1 VRVSRCWCGRRV
13 GLSAGLVQRRGA
25 CGLYSVGMTITED
38 MQDAILKVPADVWTP
53 AYDADEQVRDGAWVA
68 DITGLLDLSSWPAG
82 MRVIVRKERP
92 HPGAQLRSPTSTGT
106 GSPRSPP
113 TPGKASS
120 RTWNCGTAAGSAA
133 RRIRCAKDTG
143 LRNLP
148 SEGVRPQP
156 ASVRDRGPGLRAAG
170 LDPAARPGGEARGWE
185 PRRLRLRLFAV
196 AGRLVRGGRRLRLRL
211 AARWRWAGQIT
222 TAVIRLQAIPSGCPD
237 TLSGDGR
244 VVSSMTRLSDRAI
257 YGAATSP
264 AGTKPAV

>member
-1 VRVSRCWCGRRV
+1 MRSSRSRRMSGPRLTTQTSRSGTGPGSRTSPACWTCPPGRPGCGSSSARSARTRGRSCGHRPRRAPFSAFATDARKGQLADLELRHRRRV
-13 GLSAGLVQRRGA
+13 R
-25 CGLYSVGMTITED
+25 CED
-38 MQDAILKVPADVWTP
+38 
-53 AYDADEQVRDGAWVA
+53 
-68 DITGLLDLSSWPAG
+68 
-82 MRVIVRKERP
+82 
-92 HPGAQLRSPTSTGT
+92 
-106 GSPRSPP
+106 
-113 TPGKASS
+113 
-120 RTWNCGTAAGSAA
+120 
-133 RRIRCAKDTG
+133 RICCAKDTG

-156 ASVRDRGPGLRAAG
+156 ALVRDRGPGLRAAG
-170 LDPAARPGGEARGWE
+170 LYPAARPGGEARRRE

-257 YGAATSP
+257 CGAATSP

>member
-1 VRVSRCWCGRRV
+1 MRSSRSRRMPGPRLTTQTSRSGTGPGSRTSPACWTCPPGRPGCGSSSARSARTRGRSCGHRPRRAPVHRVRHRR
-13 GLSAGLVQRRGA
+13 Q
-25 CGLYSVGMTITED
+25 
-38 MQDAILKVPADVWTP
+38 
-53 AYDADEQVRDGAWVA
+53 
-68 DITGLLDLSSWPAG
+68 
-82 MRVIVRKERP
+82 ERP
-92 HPGAQLRSPTSTGT
+92 ARGP
-106 GSPRSPP
+106 
-113 TPGKASS
+113 
-120 RTWNCGTAAGSAA
+120 GTAAPPPGPL
-133 RRIRCAKDTG
+133 RGPIRCAKDTG

-170 LDPAARPGGEARGWE
+170 LDPAARPGGEARRWE

-257 YGAATSP
+257 CGAATSP